1 MEQLL
6 NNIMDIK
13 KQVFLSVKDLI
24 IIVDRILF
32 KTSMLS
38 KTHSKYIQSL
48 HHKKSRDAD
57 NVFIAEGNKVV
68 PELVQSKQFVCIEIL
83 GTKEWLQ
90 QHEVFLRKY
99 YNGPM
104 EEVEQFE
111 LEKIS
116 ALATPNQ
123 VLAIFKKAVVPTLSI
138 KGKISLVLDTI
149 QDPGNL
155 GTIIRIAD
163 WFGISNIIC
172 SVNSTEMYNP
182 KVVQSTMGSLGRVN
196 IIYTDLAEWLQ
207 QQQDIKIYAAALDG
221 KPVQEYRGIKEGLI
235 IIGNESKGISKEIL
249 ERVSERITIPKIG
262 EAESLNAAVATG
274 IILSHI
280 V

>member
-1 MEQLL
+1 
-6 NNIMDIK
+6 
-13 KQVFLSVKDLI
+13 
-24 IIVDRILF
+24 
-32 KTSMLS
+32 MLS

-48 HHKKSRDAD
+48 HLKKFRDAD
-57 NVFIAEGNKVV
+57 DVFIAEGNKVV

-83 GTKEWLQ
+83 GTKEWLH
-90 QHEVFLRKY
+90 QHEVFLRKH
-99 YNGPM
+99 YNGPL
-104 EEVEQFE
+104 EEVEPFE

-116 ALATPNQ
+116 ALSTPNQ
-123 VLAIFKKAVVPTLSI
+123 VLAIFKKAASPLISI

-172 SVNSTEMYNP
+172 SNNSTEMYNP

-196 IIYTDLAEWLQ
+196 IIYTDLAAWLQ
-207 QQQDIKIYAAALDG
+207 QQEGIKMYAAALDG
-221 KPVQEYRGIKEGLI
+221 KPVQQYKGLQEGII
-235 IIGNESKGISKEIL
+235 IIGNESKGISREIL
-249 ERVSERITIPKIG
+249 DLADERITIAKIG

-280 V
+280 TA